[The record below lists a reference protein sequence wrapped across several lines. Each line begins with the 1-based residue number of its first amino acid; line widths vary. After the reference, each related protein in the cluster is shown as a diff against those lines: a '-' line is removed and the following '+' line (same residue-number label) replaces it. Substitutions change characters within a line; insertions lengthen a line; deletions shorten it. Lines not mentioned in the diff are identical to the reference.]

1 MKTQRR
7 IIFTCSAIC
16 VCSLVLFLST
26 LSPIPPLSDNAAN
39 DLLLGIFSGALVAIP
54 VAYIEYRERLHEL
67 DQQFFPCAAEL
78 LNTVAGICE
87 ITDGEPFSNNLL
99 IELLESLERRR
110 YLHAFSPQGDADH
123 INSGPELRRL
133 LPDCDENA
141 AREVALRAVKCKIFE
156 LDRSSWA
163 YLKLRDYHY
172 QKLNSLGR
180 TYSYMLCRFSARQ
193 RQVNKLLDQAET
205 IREKTEL
212 HASDIGNICIFKN
225 CEYKDVLE
233 QFEDIQS
240 IVDYA
245 HEHGCS
251 LSVVLRSAVSL
262 QNAWISPAR
271 ADRQHERNKAATAF
285 FQLFSLLASSSSW
298 LEKGGVP
305 SEPWW

>member
-16 VCSLVLFLST
+16 VCSLMLLLST
-26 LSPIPPLSDNAAN
+26 LPPIPPLSDSAAN

-87 ITDGEPFSNNLL
+87 ISDGKPLSNNLL
-99 IELLESLERRR
+99 IDLLESIERRR
-110 YLHAFSPQGDADH
+110 FLHAFSPQRNADH
-123 INSGPELRRL
+123 ASSGPELRSL
-133 LPDCDENA
+133 LPDCDENT
-141 AREVALRAVKCKIFE
+141 AREVALRAVKCTIFE

-163 YLKLRDYHY
+163 YLKLRDYQH
-172 QKLNSLGR
+172 QKLNSLGKA
-180 TYSYMLCRFSARQ
+180 YSYILCRFSARQ
-193 RQVNKLLDQAET
+193 QRVNKLLDQAEA

-212 HASDIGNICIFKN
+212 HASDIGNIRIFKKCRYN
-225 CEYKDVLE
+225 EVLE

-245 HEHGCS
+245 HEHDCS
-251 LSVVLRSAVSL
+251 LSVALRSAVSL

-271 ADRQHERNKAATAF
+271 ANRQHERNMAAMAF
-285 FQLFSLLASSSSW
+285 FQSFYPLASSSSW
-298 LEKGGVP
+298 LEKGEVP
-305 SEPWW
+305 SKPWW